1 MKILL
6 PLDGSDSALDA
17 VRFALGLVREGL
29 RAEFVVANV
38 QEPTHLYEVV
48 LARDAELVEKAQAE
62 AGMHALQAGE
72 ALLAEAGVSW
82 EREVASGDPAHSIV
96 DIAER
101 FGCELIVMGS
111 RGTGTLRSALLG
123 SVSHEVLHSSGIP
136 LVIVKPRE
144 PDERADDAGA
154 PE

>member
-6 PLDGSDSALDA
+6 PLDGSESALDA

-48 LARDAELVEKAQAE
+48 LARDTELVEQARAE

-72 ALLAEAGVSW
+72 ALLQAAGVSW
-82 EREVASGDPAHSIV
+82 EREVASGDPAHAIV

-136 LVIVKPRE
+136 LVIVKPPE
-144 PDERADDAGA
+144 AADTG
-154 PE
+154 EEE